1 MFLGYQSSGQGTAR
15 DWGGGGLSWAEK
27 GVFLLAPT
35 AFLSG
40 YLRSSTSK
48 TCWQSS
54 RGLSLL
60 PPTHSFQKTDGLGVT
75 GNGV

>member
-15 DWGGGGLSWAEK
+15 DWGGGLSWAEK

>member
-1 MFLGYQSSGQGTAR
+1 MCSWVIRALAR
-15 DWGGGGLSWAEK
+15 ALPGIGGGGLSWAEK